1 MPVTKE
7 TIVVDKKAIRFHQ
20 LRQNRRLNTAYKLQL
35 CLTGTQVYTCITM
48 SSRAVLLLASYRGFI
63 AQRKVGLHSFKR
75 FSSLLVEF
83 SVSFR
88 VADIAVVQQMPMC
101 QRLQIA
107 KADDIGCGRDGQR
120 QLKQETT
127 AHRRRHQEGR
137 LHLTSR

>member
-1 MPVTKE
+1 LSSSRKRSDFTNSGK
-7 TIVVDKKAIRFHQ
+7 IADF
-20 LRQNRRLNTAYKLQL
+20 TAYKLQL

-63 AQRKVGLHSFKR
+63 AQRNVGLHSFKR

-88 VADIAVVQQMPMC
+88 VADIAVVEQMPMF
-101 QRLQIA
+101 QRLQMA
-107 KADDIGCGRDGQR
+107 MADDIGCGRDGQR